1 MYPPAYHVEHDRD
14 KIHRVIEAFPLATL
28 ISRTD
33 DDVVI
38 TPLPLIL
45 DRSRGAHGV
54 LVGHIDNNN
63 PHLAWLDDRPV
74 AAVFRGPDA
83 YISPSVYSTPQ
94 LPTWNYI
101 AAHVRGTARLL
112 RSADALRDA
121 LIAMATHLKRDDDPW
136 TLTPD
141 HARMNALL
149 AYITGFEIEI
159 TGMVGRFKLSQDKN
173 PRDIG
178 LAKRRLMAQ
187 ARQGCDEFIE
197 SLE

>member
-1 MYPPAYHVEHDRD
+1 MYPPGHHIEHDRD

-28 ISRTD
+28 VSRTD
-33 DDVVI
+33 DDVAI

-45 DRSRGAHGV
+45 DRSRRAHGV

-63 PHLAWLDDRPV
+63 PQLAWLDERPV

-101 AAHVRGTARLL
+101 AVHVRGTARLL
-112 RSADALRDA
+112 RTADGLRDA
-121 LIAMATHLKRDDDPW
+121 LIAMATRLKRDGDPW
-136 TLTPD
+136 TLTAG

-149 AYITGFEIEI
+149 AHITGFEIEI
-159 TGMVGRFKLSQDKN
+159 TGMVGRFKLSQDKS
-173 PRDIG
+173 PRDTE
-178 LAKRRLMAQ
+178 LAKQRLKAQ
-187 ARQGCDEFIE
+187 ARQGCDELSQ
-197 SLE
+197 SLL